1 MDLCSSQHGVRK
13 IASLEAGPVGGICTD
28 GEREAGCDISNAG
41 SWVTSAELKVGLT
54 SWRNVWGDL
63 PGPGHGLGWKKAP
76 GRDQRPGDYAGL
88 TTSRTHRAG
97 LAPLWLLSLPVS
109 DETGGLLG
117 SRLPMDSGLGAL
129 GVLKTEREQGQ

>member
-1 MDLCSSQHGVRK
+1 MCGEICRGRATAWGGK
-13 IASLEAGPVGGICTD
+13 RARAGI
-28 GEREAGCDISNAG
+28 
-41 SWVTSAELKVGLT
+41 
-54 SWRNVWGDL
+54 
-63 PGPGHGLGWKKAP
+63 
-76 GRDQRPGDYAGL
+76 RDPGDYAGL
-88 TTSRTHRAG
+88 ATSRTHRAG